1 MRKSNT
7 SIIKTPNSLENIQ
20 GTTFN
25 DNNQGRK
32 NSGKYIEIWQRSYKK
47 IKTNLR
53 LVKILS
59 RAATGNEFGDEI
71 DLFKRFNSIGDSLF
85 MGKSED
91 EDDKS
96 VFVIDPH
103 GKLYLFWL
111 SLMSFLLLYI
121 AIVDPFMSAFIDFD
135 DNKTQAA
142 DIIVDLM
149 FMLDFFINL
158 NLAFDN
164 EDGIVVKDRKEI
176 FLKYLKGW
184 MIMDACSSVPLGIIN
199 AAQGSKSSANGLIKL
214 VRLRNLPKLLKLGKL
229 LKMLNHFLMLEDIDY
244 MLNKHHKLFRFL
256 KVVLS
261 VFLCIHI
268 VACLFYTMAKLDDFG
283 PSTWVARYKI
293 QDWSTGEKYQTCLY
307 WTITTLATIGYGD
320 IVPLTYGEKLLAM
333 FWMIIGVYVISYSVG
348 SLTSFY
354 SELELKES
362 IMHSRILMAEDF
374 ASKVG
379 ISKQILYKLKRT
391 IRVLPINT
399 GKREIEKFLQSIPIR
414 LRYEIAMNIYEK
426 SISRFPFFY
435 CKPKAFVA
443 DIALR
448 LDLILFEA
456 GNSVWYENEAA
467 EGIYFIIEG
476 KIKYKC
482 KGVIFTI
489 MHDGQYFG
497 DIEII
502 YETERKY
509 QAECSEFCKL
519 LKMKMQVIDMIK
531 IQYPYI
537 WEEMKS
543 TCKIRAKKLTQNLA
557 EMMIIKKIN
566 DSGEL
571 RNISLHD
578 YKHDAE
584 EVFDV
589 LFRDLKSSKKD
600 PYHKRFK
607 YRIYEAKYGL
617 NKVAGLMEKLE
628 SLVE

>member
-1 MRKSNT
+1 MIRAST
-7 SIIKTPNSLENIQ
+7 SIPKTPAISLDNAQ
-20 GTTFN
+20 GTLFE
-25 DNNQGRK
+25 DNNLIRK
-32 NSGKYIEIWQRSYKK
+32 NSEKYKEIWQRSYRK

-53 LVKILS
+53 LMKMFS
-59 RAATGNEFGDEI
+59 RVATGNDIGDEFDI
-71 DLFKRFNSIGDSLF
+71 TKRFNSIGDSLF
-85 MGKSED
+85 LSKSE
-91 EDDKS
+91 ENFDKPS
-96 VFVIDPH
+96 NFIIDPH

-111 SLMSFLLLYI
+111 SLMSVLLLYI
-121 AIVDPFMSAFIDFD
+121 AIVDPFMSAFIDLD
-135 DNKTQAA
+135 DDKSQSV

-149 FMLDFFINL
+149 FMLDFLVNL
-158 NLAFDN
+158 NLAFDS
-164 EDGIVVKDRKEI
+164 EDGVVVRDRKEI
-176 FLKYLKGW
+176 FFRYLKGW

-199 AAQGSKSSANGLIKL
+199 AAHGSKSSANGLIKL

-268 VACLFYTMAKLDDFG
+268 VACLFYTMAKLEDFG
-283 PSTWVARYKI
+283 PTTWVARYKI
-293 QDWSTGEKYQTCLY
+293 QDQSIGEQYQTCLY

-320 IVPLTYGEKLLAM
+320 IVPLTYSEKLLAM
-333 FWMIIGVYVISYSVG
+333 IWMIIGVYVISYSVG

-399 GKREIEKFLQSIPIR
+399 GKREIEKFLQSIPVR
-414 LRYEIAMNIYEK
+414 LRYEIALDMYEK
-426 SISRFPFFY
+426 SILKFPFF
-435 CKPKAFVA
+435 CSKSRAFVA

-448 LDLILFEA
+448 LDLVIFES
-456 GNSVWYENEAA
+456 GNTMWYENEAA

-482 KGVIFTI
+482 KGIIFSI

-509 QAECSEFCKL
+509 QAECSEFTKL

-531 IQYPYI
+531 NQYPYV

-543 TCKIRAKKLTQNLA
+543 TCKIRAKKLTENLA
-557 EMMIIKKIN
+557 EMMIVKKIN

-571 RNISLHD
+571 KNITLHD
-578 YKHDAE
+578 YKHEAE
-584 EVFDV
+584 ETFEI
-589 LFRDLKSSKKD
+589 LK
-600 PYHKRFK
+600 
-607 YRIYEAKYGL
+607 I
-617 NKVAGLMEKLE
+617 
-628 SLVE
+628 